1 MNTSVSKLIT
11 ASLAALD
18 QRQKEVVEG
27 RYGLKDG
34 QLKTLAEI
42 GEKHDI
48 TRERVRQIEASA
60 LHELKGIAQ
69 KPEFK
74 EFVHLV
80 KTHLKNVG
88 GVRRETLLLTD
99 LRVMITDPNTPN
111 LANKVRFLLEVAGE
125 PRFLAEDENI
135 HSYWALSE
143 EDKKKAASF
152 VSRLAKLME
161 GRKSE
166 VVSHGKIDSLLSEA
180 VGSHNLK
187 DLIALNY
194 ISISKQFHV
203 NDFGDFGLTHWP
215 EVNPRT
221 VRDWAHMV
229 LRKNEKPLH
238 FEDIAKLINK
248 SRKDSKKSAH
258 PQTVHNELIKD
269 PRFVL
274 VGRGTYGLQEFG
286 LMPGTAKEVMARILK
301 QHGPLSPRE
310 LLALVLK
317 ERMLKKNTV
326 FINLQNRKYFTR
338 LDDGTYTVNMA

>member
-1 MNTSVSKLIT
+1 MNTSVSKLMT
-11 ASLAALD
+11 AALASLD

-34 QLKTLAEI
+34 QSKTLAEI
-42 GEKHDI
+42 GVKNDI
-48 TRERVRQIEASA
+48 TRERVRQIESGA
-60 LHELKGIAQ
+60 LSVLKDLVK

-74 EFVHLV
+74 EFVTLV

-88 GVRRETLLLTD
+88 GVRREALLLTD
-99 LRVMITDPNTPN
+99 LKAMIADANTPN
-111 LANKVRFLLEVAGE
+111 LGNKVRLLLEVAGE
-125 PRFLAEDENI
+125 PRFVAEDEGTY
-135 HSYWALSE
+135 SYWTLSE
-143 EDKKKAASF
+143 DDKKKAASF
-152 VSRLAKLME
+152 VGRLVKLME
-161 GRKSE
+161 GKKSE
-166 VVSHGKIDSLLSEA
+166 VVSHGKIDSLLGEVA
-180 VGSHNLK
+180 GSHNLK

-194 ISISKQFHV
+194 ISTSKQFHV
-203 NDFGDFGLTHWP
+203 NDFGDFGLSHWP

-238 FEDIAKLINK
+238 FEDIATLINK
-248 SRKDSKKSAH
+248 SRKNSKKAAH

-269 PRFVL
+269 ARFVL

-286 LMPGTAKEVMARILK
+286 LMPGTAKEVMSRILK

-310 LLALVLK
+310 LLDLVLK

-338 LDDGTYTVNMA
+338 LDDGTYTVNTA

>member
-1 MNTSVSKLIT
+1 MNISVSKLINT
-11 ASLAALD
+11 SLAALD
-18 QRQKEVVEG
+18 QRQKEVIEG

-34 QLKTLAEI
+34 QSKTLAEI

-48 TRERVRQIEASA
+48 TRERVRQIEAGA
-60 LHELKGIAQ
+60 LHALKAVA
-69 KPEFK
+69 KNPEFK
-74 EFVHLV
+74 ELVSLV

-88 GVRRETLLLTD
+88 GVRREALLLTD
-99 LRVMITDPNTPN
+99 LRLMIADPNTTH
-111 LANKVRFLLEVAGE
+111 LANKVRFLLEVVGE
-125 PRFLAEDENI
+125 PRYMNEDESFY
-135 HSYWALSE
+135 SYWTLAE
-143 EDKKKAASF
+143 EDKKKAVSF

-161 GRKSE
+161 GKKSE
-166 VVSHGKIDSLLSEA
+166 VVSHGKIDSLLNEA
-180 VGSHNLK
+180 AISHNLK

-194 ISISKQFHV
+194 ISISRQFHV
-203 NDFGDFGLTHWP
+203 NDFGDFGLSHWP

-229 LRKNEKPLH
+229 LRKNQKPLH
-238 FEDIAKLINK
+238 FEDISKSINK
-248 SRKDSKKSAH
+248 FRKNSKKAAH

-286 LMPGTAKEVMARILK
+286 LMPGTAREVMARILK
-301 QHGPLSPRE
+301 QHGPLTPRE
-310 LLALVLK
+310 LLDLVLK

-338 LDDGTYTVNMA
+338 LDDGTYTVNTA